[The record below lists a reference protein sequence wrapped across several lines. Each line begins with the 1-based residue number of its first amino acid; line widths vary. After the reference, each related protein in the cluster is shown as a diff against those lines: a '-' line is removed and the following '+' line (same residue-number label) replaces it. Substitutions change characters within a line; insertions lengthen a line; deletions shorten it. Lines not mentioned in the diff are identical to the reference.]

1 MEIFT
6 TFATQTIDM
15 EHENNYIHDKDMSK
29 SWVNS
34 SRFLFYTSVLCFLA
48 FVTGCSYNIYKQR
61 WKGKPDVE
69 NIQGSTKYSPVYEN
83 K

>member
-1 MEIFT
+1 MEP
-6 TFATQTIDM
+6 QNRYID
-15 EHENNYIHDKDMSK
+15 DKDLSK
-29 SWVNS
+29 SWVHS
-34 SRFLFYTSVLCFLA
+34 SRFLFYVSVLCFIA

-69 NIQGSTKYSPVYEN
+69 KIQGSTKYSPVYET

>member
-1 MEIFT
+1 
-6 TFATQTIDM
+6 M
-15 EHENNYIHDKDMSK
+15 EHQNKPMDNRDIST

-34 SRFLFYTSVLCFLA
+34 SRFLFYVTVLCAIA

-61 WKGKPDVE
+61 WKGKPDIE
-69 NIQGSTKYSPVYEN
+69 AQKSTMYNPVYET